1 MGSSLKKYS
10 QKKSNDWLNVR
21 NSETHNRS
29 VFSII
34 THYLNSWAS
43 LVAKAYKELL
53 SMQETGIQSLG
64 QEDPLAKGMA
74 IHSSILAQ
82 RIPLSKRSSRSFQG
96 VSKVKVLS

>member
-43 LVAKAYKELL
+43 LVVKAYKELL

-74 IHSSILAQ
+74 IHSSILA
-82 RIPLSKRSSRSFQG
+82 
-96 VSKVKVLS
+96 